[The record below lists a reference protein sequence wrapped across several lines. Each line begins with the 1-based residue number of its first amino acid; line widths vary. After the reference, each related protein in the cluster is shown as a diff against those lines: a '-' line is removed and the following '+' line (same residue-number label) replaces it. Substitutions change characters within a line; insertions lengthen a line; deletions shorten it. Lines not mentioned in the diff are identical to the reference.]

1 MLKMPN
7 STGQESPKL
16 TGTFKKLLFDL
27 VTSLLNATLL
37 LLVIVC
43 TLILL
48 IFYQF
53 ERVSGNLAEWTNLPS
68 ELTAALQEDALLM
81 ELERF
86 KDNVALLNNRLE
98 SNDAVISAHDFQTLS
113 EQLTAFEQTVKAGF
127 DQCSVEFQQMIVLA
141 IQNLLRS
148 AAQLAMPPSPDP
160 AVGASKANP

>member
-1 MLKMPN
+1 MPN

-16 TGTFKKLLFDL
+16 TGTFKKLLLDL
-27 VTSLLNATLL
+27 ATSLLNATLL
-37 LLVIVC
+37 LLIAVF

-48 IFYQF
+48 IFYQV
-53 ERVSGNLAEWTNLPS
+53 ERVSDNLAEWTKLPS
-68 ELTAALQEDALLM
+68 DITVALQEDAFLM

-86 KDNVALLNNRLE
+86 RDNVALLNNRLE
-98 SNDAVISAHDFQTLS
+98 SNEAVISAHDFQTIS
-113 EQLTAFEQTVKAGF
+113 EQLTALEQTVAAGF
-127 DQCSVEFQQMIVLA
+127 DQCSVKFQQMIVLA